1 MLLSTACSAVSRL
14 RRDVKLLS
22 IVLKSRRLSRVR
34 SAFHN
39 KRCGAGCRYPA
50 MKEAASRQ
58 SDHLQGTSGGDDKA
72 YSQLAPESGPHQDKN
87 TRSPPGPHDVSG

>member
-1 MLLSTACSAVSRL
+1 
-14 RRDVKLLS
+14 
-22 IVLKSRRLSRVR
+22 
-34 SAFHN
+34 
-39 KRCGAGCRYPA
+39 
-50 MKEAASRQ
+50 MKEAAGRQ